1 MNAMKQ
7 REVTERVVPFTAGDG
22 FQCRLRQVSRRSGAT
37 RGPVL
42 LVHGA
47 GVSSEVF
54 RAPVETTVV
63 DALVERGHDV
73 WLEDWRASIL
83 LEPNTWNLDQ
93 AAVFDHPAAVRTVL
107 AETGATSL
115 KAVVHCQGSCSFVMS
130 AAAGLLPQVTTIVS
144 NAVSLHPVVPF
155 LSRVKNRFFVPLA
168 DHLIRYMNPSWG
180 FHAPSLI
187 PLTLA
192 GVAWLAHHECD
203 SMTCRM
209 VSFTYGS
216 GRPALWLH
224 ENLNP
229 ETHGAWLDRN
239 FRNVPLSFFAQ
250 MHRCVEAGHL
260 VSVAGYPELPGPFG
274 VDPPQ
279 TDARFVLFA
288 GERNLCFLPDSQVQT
303 YNYLERHAP
312 GRHRLHL
319 LPAYSHLDVFMGM
332 RAAGEVFPLI
342 IDELEKD

>member
-1 MNAMKQ
+1 MS
-7 REVTERVVPFTAGDG
+7 RTEVEERVVPFTAGDG
-22 FQCRLRQVSRRSGAT
+22 FQCSLCHVSPRSGAT

-47 GVSSEVF
+47 GVSSGVF
-54 RAPVETTVV
+54 RAPVPTTLV
-63 DALVERGHDV
+63 DVLVERGYDV

-93 AAVFDHPAAVRTVL
+93 AAVFDHPAAVRAVL
-107 AETGATSL
+107 AETGATTL
-115 KAVVHCQGSCSFVMS
+115 KAVVHCQGSCSFTMA
-130 AAAGLLPQVTTIVS
+130 AAAGLLPEVTTIVS
-144 NAVSLHPVVPF
+144 NAVSLHPVVPR
-155 LSRVKNRFFVPLA
+155 LSRLKNRFFIPLA
-168 DHLIRYMNPSWG
+168 DHLMRYMDPSWG
-180 FHAPSLI
+180 FHAPQLI
-187 PLTLA
+187 PRTLA
-192 GVAWLAHHECD
+192 GVAWLAHHECG

-239 FRNVPLSFFAQ
+239 FRKVPLSFFAQ

-260 VSVAGYPELPGPFG
+260 VSVDGHPELPAAFG
-274 VDPPQ
+274 VEPPQ

-288 GERNLCFLPDSQVQT
+288 GRRNLCFLPESQLQT
-303 YNYLERHAP
+303 YLYLEHHAA
-312 GRHRLHL
+312 GRHTLHV
-319 LPAYSHLDVFMGM
+319 LPDYSHLDVFMGV
-332 RAAGEVFPLI
+332 RAADEVFPLI